1 MAWTVL
7 HRSGAKHDRVTILDQ
22 ARPLGVS
29 GHAPEFEAQCAP
41 RELAFDSLD
50 HILFS
55 LLSGGREHPVTHS

>member
-22 ARPLGVS
+22 ARPLGVP
-29 GHAPEFEAQCAP
+29 GHAPELEAQCAP